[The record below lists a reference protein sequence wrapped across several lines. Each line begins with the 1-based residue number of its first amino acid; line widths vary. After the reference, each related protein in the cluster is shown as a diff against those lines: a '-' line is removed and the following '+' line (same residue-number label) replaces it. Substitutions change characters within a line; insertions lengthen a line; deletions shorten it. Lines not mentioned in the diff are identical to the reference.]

1 MYRKWHLLEKAE
13 LNIYFPNYFPAKLP
27 DKLHCPQDYPKFE
40 SKERF
45 YLGQYS
51 VKSGLFWVSFFKDAL
66 WEKSGY
72 EGHTKYLIS
81 NVIGGVW
88 KTQF

>member
-1 MYRKWHLLEKAE
+1 MSLISLSCLIALARTPFAILNESGKTLFLILRRKKFSLLHGDVCAT
-13 LNIYFPNYFPAKLP
+13 
-27 DKLHCPQDYPKFE
+27 
-40 SKERF
+40 
-45 YLGQYS
+45 
-51 VKSGLFWVSFFKDAL
+51 FFKDAL